1 MSNVTYEY
9 GEWWECS
16 VIGEATSYR
25 HYFPVS
31 EGSVE
36 AQLGLDEGE
45 ESDILERKV
54 VGGWGRLEHYPL
66 GEVYCTG
73 VGFTQKLADVRA
85 DVNKL
90 LMNLWHDYSIDLPVY
105 RGVFVDLG
113 DGTERIWTP
122 DIDHG
127 PLGKR
132 IEGVGA
138 YSPENDS
145 WRVFR
150 SFIGVRHY
158 LQVMYASIEELTKQ
172 MGRPHAND

>member
-16 VIGEATSYR
+16 VMGEATSYR

-73 VGFTQKLADVRA
+73 IGGTQDLADVRA
-85 DVNKL
+85 DVNKM
-90 LMNLWHDYSIDLPVY
+90 LMNLWQYYSIDLPVH
-105 RGVFVDLG
+105 RGVFVDIG
-113 DGTERIWTP
+113 DGTKRVWTP
-122 DIDHG
+122 DVDHG
-127 PLGKR
+127 LLGRR

-138 YSPENDS
+138 YSREHNS

-150 SFIGVRHY
+150 SYVGLRRY
-158 LQVMYASIEELTKQ
+158 LTEMCADRSLGG
-172 MGRPHAND
+172 GRSYAND